1 LITTLL
7 LDLDDTLLSNN
18 MNQFLPAYLQRFGDF
33 MKPEVQPEKFVGQLL
48 IGTKAM
54 IENEDPTR
62 TMEQVFAKAFYPA
75 LSLDEKQMQPKV
87 EQFYHEIFPGL
98 RSITGVRSGARELV
112 EAAFTAGIEVVIATS
127 PLFPLTAIE
136 QRLAW
141 AGVPRDEF
149 SFSII
154 TSYESFHFSKPH
166 LAYYT
171 EIMGRLGK
179 PLHEAAMIGNDTQD
193 DLKPA
198 STLGMAVFHVDDDP
212 QPPYIGGTLHEAIQ
226 WLEQA
231 SSQSDPKM
239 AQEPP
244 VLLARL
250 RGYLAALL
258 AMVEDLPSELMISRP
273 KETEWSPLEII
284 CHLRDVDIEVNR
296 PRLELILTSEEAHL
310 PAFDTDRWAE
320 ERKYQQQDGRAA
332 LSDFVEAR
340 LELIQ
345 SLSEILAEDW
355 ERKARHT
362 LFGPTTLGE
371 LIGFAAEHDLLHLA
385 QMRATLDHQRL
396 QISS

>member
-1 LITTLL
+1 MITTLL

-18 MNQFLPAYLQRFGDF
+18 MNQFLPAYLQHFGDF
-33 MKPEVQPEKFVGQLL
+33 MKHEVQPEKFVSQLL
-48 IGTKAM
+48 TGTKAM

-62 TMEQVFAKAFYPA
+62 TMKQVFAEAFYPA
-75 LSLDEKQMQPKV
+75 LSLNEKQMQPKV
-87 EQFYHEIFPGL
+87 EQFYREIFPGL
-98 RSITGVRSGARELV
+98 RSITEARSGARQLV

-127 PLFPLTAIE
+127 PLFPLAAIE
-136 QRLAW
+136 QRMAW
-141 AGVPRDEF
+141 AGVPREEF
-149 SFSII
+149 PFAMI

-171 EIMGRLGK
+171 EVMGRLGK

-198 STLGMAVFHVDDDP
+198 STLGMAVFHVGDDP
-212 QPPYIGGTLHEAIQ
+212 MSPYTSGTLHEAIH

-231 SSQSDPKM
+231 SSQSDPRM
-239 AQEPP
+239 AQDPP
-244 VLLARL
+244 VLVARL

-258 AMVEDLPSELMISRP
+258 AMAQDLPSALLTSRP
-273 KETEWSPLEII
+273 KATEWSPAEII
-284 CHLRDVDIEVNR
+284 CHLRDVDIEVNQ
-296 PRLELILTSEEAHL
+296 PRLELILASEEAHL

-340 LELIQ
+340 LEFIH
-345 SLSEILAEDW
+345 SLSEIPAEDW

-362 LFGPTTLGE
+362 LFGPTTLWE

-385 QMRATLDHQRL
+385 QMRAALDHQRL
-396 QISS
+396 QPSG